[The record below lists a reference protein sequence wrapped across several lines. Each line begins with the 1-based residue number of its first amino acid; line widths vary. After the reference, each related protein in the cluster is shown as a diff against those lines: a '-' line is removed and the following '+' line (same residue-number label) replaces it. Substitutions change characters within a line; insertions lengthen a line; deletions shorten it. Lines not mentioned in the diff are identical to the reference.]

1 MGTLLSDL
9 RYGLR
14 MLTKNPGFSAVA
26 ILTLALG
33 IGANTAI
40 FSVVDAVL
48 LRPLPYKDPA
58 QLVVMREK
66 TPRVG
71 NVSVSY
77 PDFLDWRQQSR
88 TFAAM
93 AAAENVGFNL
103 GGIAQPENIGGYA
116 VSANFLS
123 MLGVKPIFGRDL
135 LPSEEEAGTAPVVL
149 LSYRLW
155 QSHFGSDPSVMGRV
169 ITLDGRSYTIL
180 GVLPPNFRFL
190 DNCDVLAPI
199 GVFANKDS
207 DLMGRG
213 NRGDMDVVG
222 RLATGVTFARAV
234 AEMDTIAARLAQ
246 QYPQDDTG
254 VGVSMVPIRDAF
266 VGDSRQAILV
276 LFTAVVFV
284 LLIACVNVANLFL
297 ARGAAR
303 SKEIALR
310 LALGAKRGRVVRQ
323 MLTESVLFAALGGGF
338 GLVLG
343 AWGLS
348 GLGRILPQDSFQS
361 KGVRI
366 DGSVLLFA
374 AILVVLVAVAFG
386 LVPALQVTRPEVQET
401 LKEGGRSS
409 TAGAGQHRLRSALVI
424 AETALALVLLAGA
437 GLMMRSLY
445 RLLQVD
451 PGFQPESVVEMEM
464 NLRSAQYSKDPAVRS
479 FWQQVLDR
487 VRVLP
492 GVEVAALGTNIPLM
506 DNHDRGD
513 ITIEG
518 QPLPGPGEFPHPDFH
533 SISTDFGR
541 ALGVPLLR
549 GRTFTE
555 GDNENAPLVAV
566 VNSSLAQRFWSG
578 QDPVGKRFLLGH
590 PGLDTKWVTIVGVV
604 GDTKM
609 YGLANPSRLEIY
621 LPFRQETSND
631 MNLVVRSATDPAS
644 LVPAIRAAVTAVD
657 KDQPVFGV
665 ETMKQLVSDSVSTRR
680 LTLVLLGLFS
690 ALALVLA
697 AIGIY
702 GVMSYSVAQRT
713 HEIGIRVA
721 VGAQQKDVL
730 GLVLGEGTRLALWG
744 VGLGVA
750 AALGLT
756 RLLSSLLFAVSA
768 SDPLTYVGVSV
779 ALVLVALI
787 ACYVPAR
794 RALRVDPMVA
804 LRHE

>member
-1 MGTLLSDL
+1 
-9 RYGLR
+9 
-14 MLTKNPGFSAVA
+14 MLTKNPGFTAIAV
-26 ILTLALG
+26 LTLALG
-33 IGANTAI
+33 IGATTSI

-48 LRPLPYKDPA
+48 LRPLPYRDSG

-66 TPRVG
+66 AHG
-71 NVSVSY
+71 NNVSVSY

-88 TFAAM
+88 SFASM

-116 VSANFLS
+116 VSPNFLS
-123 MLGVKPIFGRDL
+123 MLGAKPILGRDL
-135 LPSEEEAGTAPVVL
+135 LPSEEKPGTAHVVL

-155 QSHFGSDPSVMGRV
+155 QSHFGSDPSVTGKV

-190 DNCDVLAPI
+190 QDCDVLAPI
-199 GVFANKDS
+199 GPFVNKD
-207 DLMGRG
+207 LMDRG

-222 RLATGVTFARAV
+222 RLAPGVTFARA
-234 AEMDTIAARLAQ
+234 ASEMDIIAARLAR
-246 QYPQDDTG
+246 QYALDDAG
-254 VGVSMVPIRDAF
+254 VGVGMTRIRDAF

-303 SKEIALR
+303 GKEIALR

-323 MLTESVLFAALGGGF
+323 MLTESFLFAVLGGGL
-338 GLVLG
+338 GVVLG
-343 AWGLS
+343 TWGLS
-348 GLGRILPQDSFQS
+348 GLERVLPQDSFQS
-361 KGVRI
+361 KGIRI
-366 DGSVLLFA
+366 DVSVLLFA
-374 AILVVLVAVAFG
+374 AVLIILVALAFG

-401 LKEGGRSS
+401 LREGGRSS
-409 TAGAGQHRLRSALVI
+409 TPSAGQHRLRSGLVI

-445 RLLQVD
+445 RLLRVN

-464 NLRSAQYSKDPAVRS
+464 NLRSAQYSKDPAVRN

-492 GVEVAALGTNIPLM
+492 GVEAAALGTNIPLT
-506 DNHDRGD
+506 DDHGRSD

-518 QPLPGPGEFPHPDFH
+518 QPVPGPGEFPHPDFH
-533 SISTDFGR
+533 SISTDFVR

-549 GRTFTE
+549 GRTFSE
-555 GDNENAPLVAV
+555 GDNENAPLVAL
-566 VNSSLAQRFWSG
+566 VNSSVAKRFWPG
-578 QDPVGKRFLLGH
+578 QDPLGKRFLLGH

-621 LPFRQETSND
+621 LPFRQDTEND
-631 MNLVVRSATDPAS
+631 MNLVVRSGTDPAS
-644 LVPAIRAAVTAVD
+644 LVPAIRAAVAAVD
-657 KDQPVFGV
+657 KDQPVSGV

-690 ALALVLA
+690 GLALVLA

-702 GVMSYSVAQRT
+702 GVMAYSVAQRT
-713 HEIGIRVA
+713 HEIGIRIA

-730 GLVLGEGTRLALWG
+730 GLVLREGARLALWG
-744 VGLGVA
+744 VAFGVV

-756 RLLSSLLFAVSA
+756 RLLSTLLFGVSA
-768 SDPLTYVGVSV
+768 SDPLTYAGVAVLLVVV
-779 ALVLVALI
+779 ALL
-787 ACYVPAR
+787 ACYIPAR
-794 RALRVDPMVA
+794 RALNVDPMVA
-804 LRHE
+804 LRYE

>member
-1 MGTLLSDL
+1 MGTLLSDV

-66 TPRVG
+66 THRVG
-71 NVSVSY
+71 DVSVSY
-77 PDFLDWRQQSR
+77 PDFLDWRQQGRS
-88 TFAAM
+88 FAGM
-93 AAAENVGFNL
+93 AAAHNIGFNL

-116 VSANFLS
+116 VSPNFLS
-123 MLGVKPIFGRDL
+123 LLGIRPVLGRDF
-135 LPSEEEAGTAPVVL
+135 LPSEEEPGAAPVAL

-155 QSHFGSDPSVMGRV
+155 QSHFGSDPQVMGKF

-180 GVLPPNFRFL
+180 GVLPASFKFL
-190 DNCDVLAPI
+190 EGTDVLAPI
-199 GVFANKDS
+199 GVFAK

-213 NRGDMDVVG
+213 DRGDLDVLG
-222 RLATGVTFARAV
+222 RLAPGATFAEAV
-234 AEMDTIAARLAQ
+234 AEMDTIAARLARE
-246 QYPQDDTG
+246 YPRDDSG
-254 VGVSMVPIRDAF
+254 VGVSIIPIRDAF
-266 VGDSRQAILV
+266 VGDTRQALLV
-276 LFTAVVFV
+276 LFTAVLFV
-284 LLIACVNVANLFL
+284 LLVACVNVANLFIS
-297 ARGAAR
+297 RGAVRA
-303 SKEIALR
+303 KEIALR
-310 LALGAKRGRVVRQ
+310 LAFGAGRGRIVRQ
-323 MLTESVLFAALGGGF
+323 ILTESLLFAALGGVVG
-338 GLVLG
+338 VALG

-348 GLGRILPQDSFQS
+348 GLTRLLPQDSLQS
-361 KGVRI
+361 MGIRI
-366 DGSVLLFA
+366 DRPVFLFA
-374 AILVVLVAVAFG
+374 AALVILVAVAFG
-386 LVPALQVTRPEVQET
+386 LVPALQVTRPDVQET
-401 LKEGGRSS
+401 LKEGCRG
-409 TAGAGQHRLRSALVI
+409 TTPGAGQYRLRSVLVI
-424 AETALALVLLAGA
+424 AETAMALVLLVGA
-437 GLMMRSLY
+437 GLMIRSLY
-445 RLLQVD
+445 RLLQVN
-451 PGFQPESVVEMEM
+451 PGFQPESVVQTEM
-464 NLRSAQYSKDPAVRS
+464 NLRSAQYSKDPAVRN

-492 GVEVAALGTNIPLM
+492 GIEAAALGTNIPLT
-506 DNHDRGD
+506 DSHSRGD

-518 QPLPGPGEFPHPDFH
+518 QPVPGPGEFPHPDFH
-533 SISTDFGR
+533 SISTDFVR
-541 ALGVPLLR
+541 ALGLPLLR
-549 GRTFTE
+549 GRTFNE
-555 GDNENAPLVAV
+555 GDNENGPLVTL
-566 VNSSLAQRFWSG
+566 VNSSLAQRFWPG

-590 PGLDTKWVTIVGVV
+590 PGPNNKWVTVVGVV

-644 LVPAIRAAVTAVD
+644 LVPAIRAAVAAVD
-657 KDQPVFGV
+657 KDQPVYGV
-665 ETMKQLVSDSVSTRR
+665 ETLKQLVSDSVSTRR
-680 LTLVLLGLFS
+680 LTLLLLGLFS

-721 VGAQQKDVL
+721 VGAQPKDVL

-750 AALGLT
+750 AALGFT
-756 RLLSSLLFAVSA
+756 RWLSSLLFAVSA
-768 SDPLTYVGVSV
+768 SDPLTYVCVSV

-787 ACYVPAR
+787 ACYIPAR
-794 RALRVDPMVA
+794 RALRVDPIVA
-804 LRHE
+804 LRYE